1 MKTHKDLE
9 VWKESIGFVTEL
21 YKETNEFPKTEQY
34 GLTSQIRRAAI
45 SVPSNISEGFARKGI
60 KEKIRFLY
68 IALGSNTEIETQ
80 LIIAENLK
88 YLTDNQFQDLEK
100 QNQLIGKQLINLIR
114 HFENKNKG

>member
-9 VWKESIGFVTEL
+9 VWKESIDFVTEL
-21 YKETNEFPKTEQY
+21 YKVTNEFPKSEQY

-68 IALGSNTEIETQ
+68 IALGSNSEVETQ
-80 LIIAENLK
+80 LIIANNL
-88 YLTDNQFQDLEK
+88 DFVNNEDFESLETNNK
-100 QNQLIGKQLINLIR
+100 NLGKRLINLIR
-114 HFENKNKG
+114 FFERKNNS

>member
-45 SVPSNISEGFARKGI
+45 SVP
-60 KEKIRFLY
+60 
-68 IALGSNTEIETQ
+68 
-80 LIIAENLK
+80 
-88 YLTDNQFQDLEK
+88 
-100 QNQLIGKQLINLIR
+100 
-114 HFENKNKG
+114 